1 MQGNAPICGK
11 ANPDTTPT
19 TAMREFYPS
28 QPNAEVIPLCVT
40 GHENPMIYDWTCKG
54 KQPTITKQIFTVD
67 VQGFPA
73 DLWKAIATAH

>member
-1 MQGNAPICGK
+1 MI
-11 ANPDTTPT
+11 
-19 TAMREFYPS
+19 
-28 QPNAEVIPLCVT
+28 

-73 DLWKAIATAH
+73 DLWKAITPAH